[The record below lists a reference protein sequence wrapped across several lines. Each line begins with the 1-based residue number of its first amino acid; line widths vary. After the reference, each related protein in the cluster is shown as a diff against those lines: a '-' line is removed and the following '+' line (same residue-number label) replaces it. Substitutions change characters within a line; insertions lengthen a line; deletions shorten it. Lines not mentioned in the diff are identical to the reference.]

1 MTHTRC
7 RAQCR
12 QKGCECGY
20 YNLRHNLNNSI
31 LLHNSSLF
39 TFHYSL
45 FTRKEPLSELFL
57 GFVASGAAATFVVI
71 VASGVVTT
79 IRGTS
84 LVVAAGIRGSVAALT
99 A

>member
-1 MTHTRC
+1 MHDVVPSAVRKAVSAATIIFATTSKIRFFFMFLIH
-7 RAQCR
+7 
-12 QKGCECGY
+12 
-20 YNLRHNLNNSI
+20 
-31 LLHNSSLF
+31 F
-39 TFHYSL
+39 FHLKSPFL
-45 FTRKEPLSELFL
+45 GLFL

-84 LVVAAGIRGSVAALT
+84 LVAAAGIRGSVAALT